1 MEGLSLR
8 VQLGI
13 DDGVV
18 VGVNESVA
26 VGWFVGPREGAKL
39 GIVWP
44 V

>member
-39 GIVWP
+39 GIAVG
-44 V
+44 